1 MNGSPKT
8 NKENRILDLQN
19 LLGPLQ
25 TALVPVVLCSTG
37 GLLCLVV
44 QTRYGRI
51 VDHTRQLLKLP
62 APDVETQEVLE
73 MLFKRARYA
82 KWALFGLFLGVS
94 CFLTLSLVMLASM
107 LLPTP
112 VQVVLVVSIF
122 AVGWGSMLLGLWFE
136 VLELW
141 DSFRGITLEYSIFQK
156 KIGEQSKL

>member
-1 MNGSPKT
+1 M
-8 NKENRILDLQN
+8 ELQN

-25 TALVPVVLCSTG
+25 IAVVPVVLSSTG

-51 VDHTRQLLKLP
+51 VDHTRHLLNLP
-62 APDVETQEVLE
+62 TPDVEVQKVLE

-82 KWALFGLFLGVS
+82 KWALFGLFVGVS
-94 CFLTLSLVMLASM
+94 CFLTLSLVILVSIAF
-107 LLPTP
+107 PTT
-112 VQVVLVVSIF
+112 VQVVLVVGIF
-122 AVGWGSMLLGLWFE
+122 GVGWCSMLLGLWFE

-141 DSFRGITLEYSIFQK
+141 DSFRGITLEYAIFQK

>member
-1 MNGSPKT
+1 M
-8 NKENRILDLQN
+8 ENLNLDLQN

-25 TALVPVVLCSTG
+25 TALVPVVLSSTG

-51 VDHTRQLLKLP
+51 VDHTRQLLNLP
-62 APDVETQEVLE
+62 APDAETQKVLE

-82 KWALFGLFLGVS
+82 KWGLFGLFVGVS
-94 CFLTLSLVMLASM
+94 SFLTLSLVMLVSM
-107 LLPTP
+107 ILPTP
-112 VQVVLVVSIF
+112 VQAALIVGIF
-122 AVGWGSMLLGLWFE
+122 GVGWCAMLLGLWFE

-141 DSFRGITLEYSIFQK
+141 DSFKGITLEYSIFQK

>member
-1 MNGSPKT
+1 MESDG
-8 NKENRILDLQN
+8 LDLQT

-25 TALVPVVLCSTG
+25 TALVPVVLSSTG

-51 VDHTRQLLKLP
+51 VDHTRQLLNLP
-62 APDVETQEVLE
+62 TPELEIQKVLE

-82 KWALFGLFLGVS
+82 KWALFGLFVGVS
-94 CFLTLSLVMLASM
+94 SFLTLSLVMLVSM
-107 LLPTP
+107 LFPAP
-112 VQVVLVVSIF
+112 VQAILIVGIF
-122 AVGWGSMLLGLWFE
+122 GIGWCSMLLGLWFE

>member
-1 MNGSPKT
+1 
-8 NKENRILDLQN
+8 LDLQN
-19 LLGPLQ
+19 LVGPLQ
-25 TALVPVVLCSTG
+25 TALVPVVLSSTG

-62 APDVETQEVLE
+62 VPDAEVQEVLE

-82 KWALFGLFLGVS
+82 KWALFGLFLRVS
-94 CFLTLSLVMLASM
+94 CFLTLSLVILVSM
-107 LLPTP
+107 LFPAP
-112 VQVVLVVSIF
+112 VQVVLVVGIF
-122 AVGWGSMLLGLWFE
+122 SVGWGSMLLGLWFE

-156 KIGEQSKL
+156 KTGEQSKL